1 MSETEK
7 ERKSPVVLVVDDDI
21 AMRLLE
27 RRWLEKGGFVV
38 EEASDGEKTLSSFE
52 NILPD
57 IVLLDVRMPGMDGF
71 EVCKEIRRLPKGNL
85 TPILMVT
92 GLDDMESINRAY
104 EAGATDFITKS
115 TNWEVLSHHV
125 RYMIRASQAFTK
137 LGISEARNRA
147 ILSAIPDLMLR
158 ISKEG
163 TILECKE
170 SKEIGLFMDPQ
181 EFIGKKLAEQLPQD
195 AAVTAMHFVELAL
208 QSGNTQFFEFQL
220 EKNNT
225 TYYYEAR
232 IVVSGE
238 NELLAIVRDIS
249 ERKRFEQQ
257 IIQLAYYDSLTGLP
271 NRLLFKNRL
280 EQSLASAQRYGTKI
294 VMMFLD
300 LDRFKNINDNL
311 GHTIG
316 DMLLQSVA
324 DRLLKSIRKIDYV
337 ARSVADQINETV
349 ARMGGDEFTIMLTN
363 INNVQDIP
371 KIAQRILDTISRPY
385 MLGTHEVY
393 VTASIGVTV
402 CPSDSEDIDDLL
414 KYADTAMYQA
424 KDKGRNNYQFFTES
438 MNAATAERFIIESQ
452 LRKALKGDEFQLY
465 YQPQVDIRSGEIV
478 GVEALVRW
486 VHPEKG
492 LLLPGAFIPYA
503 EETSLIVPIGKWIL
517 QTACSQNII
526 LKGKGYE
533 TFCMTVN
540 ISAIQLRQ
548 ENFAETVLRTVH
560 NIGLDPCLLQLEL
573 TEGIIIENVE
583 ANISTLREL
592 KACGFRLSVD
602 DFGTGYSSLSY
613 LTRFPFNTLK
623 IDKSFVK
630 DIEKN
635 HESTAIVKAII
646 DLGHN
651 LNMQVTAEGVET
663 HQQLA
668 FLQKSGCDHI
678 QGYLFC
684 EPLPAHELIQFL
696 QETKYLDVK
705 AVCK

>member
-1 MSETEK
+1 LSKAEK
-7 ERKSPVVLVVDDDI
+7 ERKRPVVLIVDDDI
-21 AMRLLE
+21 SMRLLE
-27 RRWLEKGGFVV
+27 RRCLEKGDFVV
-38 EEASDGEKTLSSFE
+38 EEASDGEKALSSFE
-52 NILPD
+52 KIHPD

-71 EVCKEIRRLPKGNL
+71 EACQEIRRLPEGNL

-125 RYMIRASQAFTK
+125 RYMLRASQAFMK

-158 ISKEG
+158 ISKDG

-170 SKEIGLFMDPQ
+170 SKEIGLFMDSQ
-181 EFIGKKLAEQLPQD
+181 EFIGKKLTEQLPQD
-195 AAVTAMHFVELAL
+195 VAVTATHFVEQAL

-225 TYYYEAR
+225 AYYYEAR

-238 NELLAIVRDIS
+238 DELLAILRDIS

-280 EQSLASAQRYGTKI
+280 EQSMANAQRYGTKI
-294 VMMFLD
+294 VMIFLD
-300 LDRFKNINDNL
+300 LDHFKNINDNL

-316 DMLLQSVA
+316 DMLLKSIA
-324 DRLLKSIRKIDYV
+324 DRLLKSVRKTDHI
-337 ARSVADQINETV
+337 ARSVSDEINETV

-363 INNVQDIP
+363 INNVQDVSR
-371 KIAQRILDTISRPY
+371 IAQRILNEISRPH

-393 VTASIGVTV
+393 VTASIGITI
-402 CPSDSEDIDDLL
+402 CPSDSADIDDLL

-424 KDKGRNNYQFFTES
+424 KDKGRNNYQFYTES
-438 MNAATAERFIIESQ
+438 MNAATVQRFNIESQ
-452 LRKALKGDEFQLY
+452 LRKALEGDQFLLC

-478 GVEALVRW
+478 GLEALVRW

-492 LLLPGAFIPYA
+492 SLLPGAFIPYA
-503 EETSLIVPIGKWIL
+503 EETCLIVPISEWIL
-517 QTACSQNII
+517 QTACLQNII
-526 LKGKGYE
+526 LKEKVYE

-548 ENFAETVLRTVH
+548 KNFVDTVLRTVH
-560 NIGLDPCLLQLEL
+560 NVGLDPCLLQLEL
-573 TEGIIIENVE
+573 TESIIIENVE
-583 ANISTLREL
+583 ENISTLREL
-592 KACGFRLSVD
+592 KAHGFRLSVD

-623 IDKSFVK
+623 IDNSFVR
-630 DIEKN
+630 DIKKN
-635 HESTAIVKAII
+635 QESTAIVKAII

-651 LNMQVTAEGVET
+651 LNLKVTAEGVET
-663 HQQLA
+663 YQQLS
-668 FLQKSGCDHI
+668 FLQKNGCDHM

-684 EPLPAHELIQFL
+684 KPLPANELIQFL
-696 QETKYLDVK
+696 QEGKRL
-705 AVCK
+705 AHLPQ

>member
-1 MSETEK
+1 
-7 ERKSPVVLVVDDDI
+7 
-21 AMRLLE
+21 
-27 RRWLEKGGFVV
+27 
-38 EEASDGEKTLSSFE
+38 
-52 NILPD
+52 
-57 IVLLDVRMPGMDGF
+57 MDGF
-71 EVCKEIRRLPKGNL
+71 EVCQEIRRLPQGNL

-115 TNWEVLSHHV
+115 INWEVLSHHV
-125 RYMIRASQAFTK
+125 RYMIRANQAFIK

-170 SKEIGLFMDPQ
+170 SKEIGWFMDPQ
-181 EFIGKKLAEQLPQD
+181 KFIGKKLTEQLPQD
-195 AAVTAMHFVELAL
+195 AAVTAMHFVEQAL
-208 QSGNTQFFEFQL
+208 QSGNTQFFEFEL

-280 EQSLASAQRYGTKI
+280 EQSLASAHRYGTKI

-311 GHTIG
+311 GHTVG
-316 DMLLQSVA
+316 DMLLKSVA

-337 ARSVADQINETV
+337 ARSVTDEINETV

-393 VTASIGVTV
+393 VTASIGITV

-424 KDKGRNNYQFFTES
+424 KDKGRNNYQFYTES
-438 MNAATAERFIIESQ
+438 MNAAANVTY
-452 LRKALKGDEFQLY
+452 KY
-465 YQPQVDIRSGEIV
+465 
-478 GVEALVRW
+478 
-486 VHPEKG
+486 
-492 LLLPGAFIPYA
+492 
-503 EETSLIVPIGKWIL
+503 
-517 QTACSQNII
+517 
-526 LKGKGYE
+526 
-533 TFCMTVN
+533 
-540 ISAIQLRQ
+540 
-548 ENFAETVLRTVH
+548 
-560 NIGLDPCLLQLEL
+560 CL
-573 TEGIIIENVE
+573 
-583 ANISTLREL
+583 
-592 KACGFRLSVD
+592 
-602 DFGTGYSSLSY
+602 
-613 LTRFPFNTLK
+613 
-623 IDKSFVK
+623 
-630 DIEKN
+630 
-635 HESTAIVKAII
+635 
-646 DLGHN
+646 
-651 LNMQVTAEGVET
+651 
-663 HQQLA
+663 
-668 FLQKSGCDHI
+668 
-678 QGYLFC
+678 
-684 EPLPAHELIQFL
+684 
-696 QETKYLDVK
+696 
-705 AVCK
+705 